1 MAKID
6 LLRKLIR
13 EEVAAAIRQELPM
26 ILSEHNSA
34 SAPYDSK
41 KALQEQ
47 VKSKVAKIPGTLNT
61 AGPRTPVKFASNNP
75 MAALLNDTAKSMLN
89 EDFSMTTDEIHP
101 TLAFQPKEDKVG
113 DVQSML
119 GSARKSSNVD
129 AVQINEVPDFSALMN
144 KMKERGQI

>member
-1 MAKID
+1 MATKID

-13 EEVAAAIRQELPM
+13 EEVVSALRQELPN
-26 ILSEHNSA
+26 ILNEVKYPVND
-34 SAPYDSK
+34 PK

-47 VKSKVAKIPGTLNT
+47 VKSKIPGTLNT
-61 AGPRTPVKFASNNP
+61 PQSKRPIVFANNNP
-75 MAALLNDTAKSMLN
+75 MAALLNDTAKSMIN
-89 EDFSMTTDEIHP
+89 EDFSMTTDQVHP
-101 TLAFQPKEDKVG
+101 ALAFQPKEDRVTTVEG
-113 DVQSML
+113 ML

>member
-13 EEVAAAIRQELPM
+13 EEVVAAIRQELPR
-26 ILSEHNSA
+26 ILNEHKSP
-34 SAPYDSK
+34 APYDSK

-47 VKSKVAKIPGTLNT
+47 VKSKIPGTLNT
-61 AGPRTPVKFASNNP
+61 REARKPMKFDSNNP
-75 MAALLNDTAKSMLN
+75 LAAFLNDTAKSMIN
-89 EDFSMTTDEIHP
+89 EDFSMTTDSVHP
-101 TLAFQPKEDKVG
+101 ALAFQPKEDKVG
-113 DVQSML
+113 SVESML

-144 KMKERGQI
+144 RMKEKGQI

>member
-13 EEVAAAIRQELPM
+13 EEVTAAIRQELPNL
-26 ILSEHNSA
+26 IREIKSS
-34 SAPYDSK
+34 PIVDSK

-47 VKSKVAKIPGTLNT
+47 VKSRIPGTLNT
-61 AGPRTPVKFASNNP
+61 GERKPIRFATNNP

-89 EDFSMTTDEIHP
+89 EDFSMSTDQVHP

-113 DVQSML
+113 SVETML
-119 GSARKSSNVD
+119 GSARKSSSVD
-129 AVQINEVPDFSALMN
+129 TVQINEVPDFSALMN
-144 KMKERGQI
+144 RMKERGEI

>member
-13 EEVAAAIRQELPM
+13 EEVTAAIRQELPNL
-26 ILSEHNSA
+26 IREIKSN
-34 SAPYDSK
+34 PIVDSK

-47 VKSKVAKIPGTLNT
+47 VRSKIPGTLNT
-61 AGPRTPVKFASNNP
+61 GERKQIRFATNNP
-75 MAALLNDTAKSMLN
+75 MSAMLNDTAKSMLN
-89 EDFSMTTDEIHP
+89 EDFSMTTDNLHP
-101 TLAFQPKEDKVG
+101 AMAFQPKEDKVG
-113 DVQSML
+113 SVETML

-144 KMKERGQI
+144 KMKERGEI

>member
-13 EEVAAAIRQELPM
+13 EEVTAALRQELPNL
-26 ILSEHNSA
+26 IKESKINPIA
-34 SAPYDSK
+34 DSK

-47 VKSKVAKIPGTLNT
+47 VKSKIPGTLNT
-61 AGPRTPVKFASNNP
+61 AEQRKPIVFAGNNP
-75 MAALLNDTAKSMLN
+75 MAVLLNDTAKSMLN
-89 EDFSMTTDEIHP
+89 EDFSMTTDQVHP
-101 TLAFQPKEDKVG
+101 ALAFQPKEDKVG

-144 KMKERGQI
+144 RMKEKGQI